1 LTFDAAMDRAG
12 GLGLFQILAI
22 TAFSVCYVSNGY
34 IFYALTYLELWPDYK
49 CGSSIDPKSCDRDLM
64 CKNPNDP
71 ALISVD
77 ESSTRTL
84 INWVDRLHLICEP
97 SWKIGLIGSMYL
109 LGWAIGCLV
118 IPRLGDLYG
127 RKIPCAAS
135 IGPSLLVHMGLI
147 LSQNIYLTMVLFW
160 LLGLTCPGKSNI
172 AYVYLLELVPTKM
185 QTYVGT
191 ALLFAD
197 GSTMIFLSL
206 YFRFISKN
214 WLWFQIFAL
223 SLTTLAFLVT
233 LIAPESP
240 KYLFSYK
247 KYKEARKALEKIA

>member
-1 LTFDAAMDRAG
+1 
-12 GLGLFQILAI
+12 
-22 TAFSVCYVSNGY
+22 VCYVSNGY
-34 IFYALTYLELWPDYK
+34 IFYALTYLELWPDYECASGIK
-49 CGSSIDPKSCDRDLM
+49 KEDCNRDLM
-64 CKNPNDP
+64 CKNPNSEFETV
-71 ALISVD
+71 IKVD
-77 ESSTRTL
+77 YSSTRTL

-109 LGWAIGCLV
+109 LGWAIGCLI

-127 RKIPCAAS
+127 RKIPYIS
-135 IGPSLLVHMGLI
+135 SVGPSLLVHLGLI
-147 LSQNIYLTMVLFW
+147 LSQNIYLTMVLFL

-172 AYVYLLELVPTKM
+172 CYVYLLELVPSKM
-185 QTYVGT
+185 QTYAGT

-214 WLWFQIFAL
+214 WLGFQIFAL
-223 SLTTLAFLVT
+223 CFTSLAFLVT
-233 LIAPESP
+233 LLAPESP

-247 KYKEARKALEKIA
+247 KYKEARKALD